1 MAHLN
6 LDWFCL
12 SGSGLPS
19 LFCSVAVVVLLI
31 LPAVIFSVAVHAV
44 IFSVAVQ
51 LSLIDIV
58 HIIAIVETL
67 IVVFRAIMRLS
78 NELVYGGALQCADD
92 AVACAT
98 LQTSI
103 THKQV
108 YPA

>member
-31 LPAVIFSVAVHAV
+31 LPAV

>member
-31 LPAVIFSVAVHAV
+31 LPAVIFSIAL
-44 IFSVAVQ
+44 Q
-51 LSLIDIV
+51 LLLIDIV

>member
-31 LPAVIFSVAVHAV
+31 LPAVIFSVAV
-44 IFSVAVQ
+44 Q
-51 LSLIDIV
+51 LLLVDIV

>member
-1 MAHLN
+1 
-6 LDWFCL
+6 
-12 SGSGLPS
+12 

-31 LPAVIFSVAVHAV
+31 LPAVIFS
-44 IFSVAVQ
+44 IAVQ
-51 LSLIDIV
+51 LLLIDIV